1 MTKTKLLLFV
11 LCFIGIFYSGNAQK
25 KESKKDSVA
34 EKQDNFMDLTSKTLT
49 GIFGESLGGDS
60 GGLTKGIGFLEL
72 LEKTGF
78 SEQEKEEYRKIYLAQ
93 SKDLTK
99 MQKDSLDRTFFQKIM
114 EKEQTKK
121 QKNEN
126 QD

>member
-1 MTKTKLLLFV
+1 MKTKLIIVVIALLFCSAGV
-11 LCFIGIFYSGNAQK
+11 NAQSEK
-25 KESKKDSVA
+25 DKASKDSIA
-34 EKQDNFMDLTSKTLT
+34 KKQDNFMDLTSKTLT
-49 GIFGESLGGDS
+49 GIFGESLGGNS

-99 MQKDSLDRTFFQKIM
+99 MQKDSLDRAFFQKII

-121 QKNEN
+121 QEK
-126 QD
+126 